1 MNGADDPARIESAGA
16 RPTLNGYARAQRGT
30 YVTYAPLREP
40 MSATTVDAPR
50 PARRIG
56 ALRQLW
62 PFLKPHRALAIGW
75 LVFLGLSSG
84 STLVLPLAVRHMIE
98 QGFTSAN
105 SAAINNT
112 FLALFGVALVLAVA
126 TAARYFCI
134 TLLGERALASL
145 RQQLYAH
152 VIRLDIGFFER
163 SRVGELTS
171 RLGTDTEVVQALIG
185 SGISVALRSA
195 VMLLG
200 ASGMMI
206 WTSPRLAGLTAL
218 VIPAVM
224 LPILVFGRR
233 VQKLSRDSQDRLAD
247 AAAVANETLNAAPA
261 VKAYARE
268 TVEGRR
274 YASAI
279 SRALD
284 SARKR
289 IGMRALLTAAVI
301 VLFFGAITLVLWAG
315 ARDVLTGTLNAGV
328 LGQFVLYAIFAAG
341 SVAGLSEV
349 WGDVLRAAG
358 AMERIGELFGERAEI
373 TSPAQPTHL
382 PRPIRGALHFE
393 QVGFHY
399 PTRPDAPALHAFE
412 LTIQPGETV
421 ALVGPS
427 GAGKS
432 TVLALLLRFYDPQS
446 GRITLDGVDLR
457 AMALPELRGAI
468 ALVPQETVIFG
479 GSAADNIRFG
489 RQDASDDEVREAARA
504 AEAHEFI
511 GAMSEGYDAELGE
524 RGVRLSGGQRQRVAI
539 ARAIL
544 RDAPLL
550 LLDEAT
556 SALDAQSEAAIQQAL
571 ERLEKGRTTLVI
583 AHRLAT
589 VQRADRIVVLDGGR
603 IVAQGTHESLLAEGG
618 LYAELARLQF
628 VA

>member
-1 MNGADDPARIESAGA
+1 MSD
-16 RPTLNGYARAQRGT
+16 
-30 YVTYAPLREP
+30 
-40 MSATTVDAPR
+40 SATDKPR
-50 PARRIG
+50 ARQIG
-56 ALRQLW
+56 ALRLLW

-84 STLVLPLAVRHMIE
+84 AT
-98 QGFTSAN
+98 
-105 SAAINNT
+105 
-112 FLALFGVALVLAVA
+112 LALPVALRYMINSFKAASVVVINETFVGLFAVALVIAFA

-134 TLLGERALASL
+134 ALLGERALASL
-145 RQQLYAH
+145 RETLYGH
-152 VIRLDIGFFER
+152 VIRLDVGFFER
-163 SRVGELTS
+163 TRVGELIS

-200 ASGMMI
+200 CIVAMV
-206 WTSPRLAGLTAL
+206 WTSPKLAGYTAL
-218 VIPAVM
+218 VIPAVV
-224 LPILVFGRR
+224 LPILIFGRR
-233 VQKLSRDSQDRLAD
+233 VQRLSRASQDRLAD
-247 AAAVANETLNAAPA
+247 AAAIANETLNAAPA

-268 TVEGRR
+268 NIESER
-274 YASAI
+274 YGSAI
-279 SRALD
+279 RRAL
-284 SARKR
+284 STARER
-289 IGMRALLTAAVI
+289 IGMRSGLTAAVI
-301 VLFFGAITLVLWAG
+301 VLVFGAISLVLWIG
-315 ARDVLTGTLNAGV
+315 AREVQAQMLDSGILA
-328 LGQFVLYAIFAAG
+328 QFFVYALLAAG
-341 SVAGLSEV
+341 SLAGLSEV

-358 AMERIGELFGERAEI
+358 AMGRIGELFGEKADI
-373 TSPAQPTHL
+373 ASPAQPTGL
-382 PRPIRGALHFE
+382 PRPIRAALRFE
-393 QVGFHY
+393 HVAFNY
-399 PTRPDAPALHAFE
+399 PTRPDTPALHDFD
-412 LTIQPGETV
+412 LTIAPGETV

-457 AMALPELRGAI
+457 QLKLPELRGAI

-489 RQDASDDEVREAARA
+489 RQSASDAEVRDAARA

-511 GAMSEGYDAELGE
+511 SAIGDGYDAALGE
-524 RGVRLSGGQRQRVAI
+524 RGVRLSGGQRQRIAI

-589 VQRADRIVVLDGGR
+589 VKRADRIVVMDGGR
-603 IVAQGTHESLLAEGG
+603 IVAQGTHDALLAEGG

>member
-1 MNGADDPARIESAGA
+1 
-16 RPTLNGYARAQRGT
+16 
-30 YVTYAPLREP
+30 
-40 MSATTVDAPR
+40 MSDAATDTPR
-50 PARRIG
+50 PSRRLG
-56 ALRQLW
+56 ALRGLW
-62 PFLKPHRALAIGW
+62 PFLKPHRALAVGW

-84 STLVLPLAVRHMIE
+84 ASLTLPLAFRHIIDK
-98 QGFTSAN
+98 GFGHASQT
-105 SAAINNT
+105 AINET
-112 FLALFGVALVLAVA
+112 FIALFGVALVLAVA

-145 RQQLYAH
+145 RQTLYAQ
-152 VIRLDIGFFER
+152 VIRLDVAFFER
-163 SRVGELTS
+163 SRVGELLS
-171 RLGTDTEVVQALIG
+171 RLSADTEVVQTLIG
-185 SGISVALRSA
+185 SGVSVALRSV
-195 VMLLG
+195 VMLVG
-200 ASGMMI
+200 ASAMMV
-206 WTSPRLAGLTAL
+206 WTAPSLAGLTAL

-233 VQKLSRDSQDRLAD
+233 VQKLSRASQDRLAD
-247 AAAVANETLNAAPA
+247 AAAIANETLNASTA

-268 TVEGRR
+268 NIESTR
-274 YASAI
+274 YSHAI
-279 SRALD
+279 LRALAT
-284 SARKR
+284 ARRR
-289 IGMRALLTAAVI
+289 IGMRALLTMAVI
-301 VLFFGAITLVLWAG
+301 VLVFGAITLVLWAG
-315 ARDVLTGTLNAGV
+315 ARHVLTGTLDPGV
-328 LGQFVLYAIFAAG
+328 LGQFVLYAVFAAG

-358 AMERIGELFGERAEI
+358 AMERLGELLDERPEI
-373 TSPAQPTHL
+373 VAPAQPLAL
-382 PRPIRGALHFE
+382 PKPLRGALRFDG
-393 QVGFHY
+393 VSFHY
-399 PTRPDAPALHAFE
+399 PSRPDAPALHDFT
-412 LTIQPGETV
+412 LDVRPGETV

-432 TVLALLLRFYDPQS
+432 TVFSLLLRFYDPQS
-446 GRITLDGVDLR
+446 GRICIDGVDLR
-457 AMALPELRGAI
+457 AVTLDDLRGAI
-468 ALVPQETVIFG
+468 ALVPQETVIFS

-489 RQDASDDEVREAARA
+489 RDGASDEEVHEAARA
-504 AEAHEFI
+504 AEAHDFI
-511 GAMSEGYDAELGE
+511 SALHNGYQAEMGE
-524 RGVRLSGGQRQRVAI
+524 RGVRLSGGQRQRIAI

-603 IVAQGTHESLLAEGG
+603 IVAQGTHDSLLAEGG

>member
-1 MNGADDPARIESAGA
+1 MSDPARP
-16 RPTLNGYARAQRGT
+16 RPT
-30 YVTYAPLREP
+30 
-40 MSATTVDAPR
+40 
-50 PARRIG
+50 RRIG

-62 PFLKPHRALAIGW
+62 PFLKPHWALALGW
-75 LVFLGLSSG
+75 LIFLGLSS
-84 STLVLPLAVRHMIE
+84 SATLVLPMAIRRIVDH
-98 QGFTSAN
+98 GFAHAN
-105 SAAINNT
+105 TAAINAT
-112 FLALFGVALVLAVA
+112 FLGLLAVALVLAVA

-134 TLLGERALASL
+134 ALLGERALASL
-145 RQQLYAH
+145 RSRLYAH
-152 VIRLDIGFFER
+152 VIGLDIGFFER
-163 SRVGELTS
+163 NRVGELNS
-171 RLGTDTEVVQALIG
+171 RLGTDTEVIQALVG

-200 ASGMMI
+200 ASAMMA

-233 VQKLSRDSQDRLAD
+233 VQKLSRASQDRLAD
-247 AAAVANETLNAAPA
+247 AAAIANETLNAAPA

-268 TVEGRR
+268 NIESTR
-274 YASAI
+274 YAGAI
-279 SRALD
+279 ARALA
-284 SARKR
+284 SSRRR
-289 IGMRALLTAAVI
+289 IGMRAWLTATVI
-301 VLFFGAITLVLWAG
+301 VLFLGAITLVLWVG
-315 ARDVLTGTLNAGV
+315 ARDVLAGTLDVGV
-328 LGQFVLYAIFAAG
+328 LTQFVVYAVLAAG

-358 AMERIGELFGERAEI
+358 ATERIVELFAERTSIA
-373 TSPAQPTHL
+373 SPAQPQAL
-382 PRPIRGALHFE
+382 PRPVRGALRFDR
-393 QVGFHY
+393 VRFHY
-399 PTRPDAPALHAFE
+399 PSRPDAAALHDFDLA
-412 LTIQPGETV
+412 IHPGETV

-446 GRITLDGVDLR
+446 GNIRLDGVDLR
-457 AMALPELRGAI
+457 ALALPELRGAI
-468 ALVPQETVIFG
+468 ALVPQETAIFA

-489 RQDASDDEVREAARA
+489 RADAGDDEVVEAARA
-504 AEAHEFI
+504 AEADDFI
-511 GAMSEGYDAELGE
+511 RALPDGYAAELGE
-524 RGVRLSGGQRQRVAI
+524 RGVRLSGGQRQRIAI

-571 ERLEKGRTTLVI
+571 ARLEQGRTTLVI

-589 VQRADRIVVLDGGR
+589 VQRADRIVVMDGGR

-628 VA
+628 AA

>member
-1 MNGADDPARIESAGA
+1 MSAADSAE
-16 RPTLNGYARAQRGT
+16 RPT
-30 YVTYAPLREP
+30 
-40 MSATTVDAPR
+40 
-50 PARRIG
+50 RRIG

-75 LVFLGLSSG
+75 LVFLALSSG
-84 STLVLPLAVRHMIE
+84 ATLVLPMAIRHMIE
-98 QGFTSAN
+98 AGFGHA
-105 SAAINNT
+105 SAATINST
-112 FLALFGVALVLAVA
+112 FLGLFGVALVLAFA

-134 TLLGERALASL
+134 TLLGERALADL
-145 RQQLYAH
+145 RSQLYAH
-152 VIRLDIGFFER
+152 VIRLDVAFFEK
-163 SRVGELTS
+163 SRVGELVS
-171 RLGTDTEVVQALIG
+171 RLGSDTEVIQALIG

-200 ASGMMI
+200 ASAMMI

-233 VQKLSRDSQDRLAD
+233 VQKLSRASQDRIAD
-247 AAAVANETLNAAPA
+247 AAAIANETLNAAPA

-268 TVEGRR
+268 DIESTR
-274 YASAI
+274 YAGAI
-279 SRALD
+279 TRALA
-284 SARKR
+284 SARQR
-289 IGMRALLTAAVI
+289 ISMRAVLTATVI

-315 ARDVLTGTLNAGV
+315 ARAVLAGTLGVGV
-328 LGQFVLYAIFAAG
+328 LGQFVLYAFFAAG

-349 WGDVLRAAG
+349 WGDVMRAAG
-358 AMERIGELFGERAEI
+358 AMERIGELFAERAEV
-373 TSPAQPTHL
+373 TSPAQPQPL
-382 PRPIRGALHFE
+382 PRPVRGALRFE
-393 QVGFHY
+393 HVGFHY
-399 PTRPDAPALHAFE
+399 PSRPDAPALHDFS
-412 LTIQPGETV
+412 LDIRPGETV

-432 TVLALLLRFYDPQS
+432 TVLALLLRFYDPQH
-446 GRITLDGVDLR
+446 GRITLDGADLR
-457 AMALPELRGAI
+457 ALALPELRSAI
-468 ALVPQETVIFG
+468 ALVPQETAIFA

-489 RQDASDDEVREAARA
+489 RQDAGDDEVVEAARA

-511 GAMSEGYDAELGE
+511 HALPEGYAAELGE
-524 RGVRLSGGQRQRVAI
+524 RGVRLSGGQRQRIAI

-589 VQRADRIVVLDGGR
+589 VLRADRIVVMDGGR

-628 VA
+628 AA

>member
-1 MNGADDPARIESAGA
+1 
-16 RPTLNGYARAQRGT
+16 
-30 YVTYAPLREP
+30 
-40 MSATTVDAPR
+40 MSDTAHDTPR
-50 PARRIG
+50 PSRRLG
-56 ALRQLW
+56 ALRGLW
-62 PFLKPHRALAIGW
+62 PFLKPHRALAVGW

-84 STLVLPLAVRHMIE
+84 ASLTLPLAFRHIIDK
-98 QGFTSAN
+98 GFGHASQT
-105 SAAINNT
+105 AINET
-112 FLALFGVALVLAVA
+112 FIALFGVALVLAVA

-145 RQQLYAH
+145 RQTLYAQ
-152 VIRLDIGFFER
+152 VIRLDVAFFER
-163 SRVGELTS
+163 SRVGELLS
-171 RLGTDTEVVQALIG
+171 RLSADTEVVQTLIG
-185 SGISVALRSA
+185 SGVSVALRSV
-195 VMLLG
+195 VMLVG
-200 ASGMMI
+200 ASAMMV
-206 WTSPRLAGLTAL
+206 WTAPSLAGLTAL

-233 VQKLSRDSQDRLAD
+233 VQKLSRASQDRLAD
-247 AAAVANETLNAAPA
+247 AAAIANETLNASTA

-268 TVEGRR
+268 NIESTR
-274 YASAI
+274 YSHAI
-279 SRALD
+279 LRALAT
-284 SARKR
+284 ARRR
-289 IGMRALLTAAVI
+289 IGMRALLTMAVI
-301 VLFFGAITLVLWAG
+301 VLVFGAITLVLWAG
-315 ARDVLTGTLNAGV
+315 ARHVLTGTLDPGV
-328 LGQFVLYAIFAAG
+328 LGQFVLYAVFAAG

-358 AMERIGELFGERAEI
+358 AMERLGELLDERPEI
-373 TSPAQPTHL
+373 VAPAQPLAL
-382 PRPIRGALHFE
+382 PKPLRGALRFDG
-393 QVGFHY
+393 VSFHY
-399 PTRPDAPALHAFE
+399 PSRPDAPALHDFT
-412 LTIQPGETV
+412 LDVRPGETV

-432 TVLALLLRFYDPQS
+432 TVFSLLLRFYDPQS
-446 GRITLDGVDLR
+446 GRICIDGVDLR
-457 AMALPELRGAI
+457 AVTLDDLRGAI
-468 ALVPQETVIFG
+468 ALVPQETVIFS

-489 RQDASDDEVREAARA
+489 RDGASDEEVHEAARA
-504 AEAHEFI
+504 AEAHDFI
-511 GAMSEGYDAELGE
+511 SALHDGYQAEMGE
-524 RGVRLSGGQRQRVAI
+524 RGVRLSGGQRQRIAI

-603 IVAQGTHESLLAEGG
+603 IVAQGTHDSLLAEGG

>member
-1 MNGADDPARIESAGA
+1 
-16 RPTLNGYARAQRGT
+16 
-30 YVTYAPLREP
+30 
-40 MSATTVDAPR
+40 MSDAAETPK
-50 PARRIG
+50 PSRRIG
-56 ALRQLW
+56 ALRELW
-62 PFLKPHRALAIGW
+62 PFIKPHRALAFGW
-75 LVFLGLSSG
+75 LLFLALSSG
-84 STLVLPLAVRHMIE
+84 ASLVLPMAFRHIIDQGFGNSSLAV
-98 QGFTSAN
+98 
-105 SAAINNT
+105 INET
-112 FLALFGVALVLAVA
+112 FLAMFGVALVLAFA

-134 TLLGERALASL
+134 TLLSERALASL
-145 RQQLYAH
+145 RDALYAH
-152 VIRLDIGFFER
+152 VIRLDVSFFEKA
-163 SRVGELTS
+163 RVGELTS
-171 RLGTDTEVVQALIG
+171 RLSADTEVVQALVG
-185 SGISVALRSA
+185 SGVSVALRSA
-195 VMLLG
+195 VMLVG
-200 ASGMMI
+200 AAVAMV
-206 WTSPRLAGLTAL
+206 WTAPSLAGLTAL

-233 VQKLSRDSQDRLAD
+233 VQKLSRASQDRLAD
-247 AAAVANETLNAAPA
+247 AAAIANETLNASTA

-268 TVEGRR
+268 TIESHR
-274 YASAI
+274 YSSAI
-279 SRALD
+279 FRALAT
-284 SARKR
+284 ARRR
-289 IGMRALLTAAVI
+289 IGMRALLTLSVI
-301 VLFFGAITLVLWAG
+301 VLVFGAITLVLWAG
-315 ARDVLTGTLNAGV
+315 ARHVLAGTLDAGV

-358 AMERIGELFGERAEI
+358 AMERIGELLAERAGV
-373 TSPAQPTHL
+373 TAPAQPLAL
-382 PRPIRGALHFE
+382 PSPMRGTLQFDN
-393 QVGFHY
+393 VTFHY
-399 PTRPDAPALHAFE
+399 PTRPNAAALENFT
-412 LTIQPGETV
+412 LDVQPGETV

-432 TVLALLLRFYDPQS
+432 TVFAMLLRFYDPQS
-446 GRITLDGVDLR
+446 GTVKIDGIDLR
-457 AMALPELRGAI
+457 ALALPDLRGAI
-468 ALVPQETVIFG
+468 ALVPQETVIFS

-489 RQDASDDEVREAARA
+489 RQDAGDTEVVEAARA

-511 GAMSEGYDAELGE
+511 SALDNGYDAEMGE

-589 VQRADRIVVLDGGR
+589 VQRADRIVVMDGGR